1 VFNNTSNNN
10 INSKIPFFQMKE
22 KHPFHLVD
30 SSLLPVVTGFSAM
43 LVVMSLVFYWHPSAI
58 KSVISFDGL
67 LMQIA
72 FFIFIGVLFSWFI
85 TVVKESGQGHHTKV
99 VRTGLR
105 YGMALFIVSEVM
117 FFFAFF
123 WGFFHFSL
131 SPSIAIGTVWPP
143 KSIQP
148 MDIWGLPL
156 VNTLLLLTSG
166 VTITMAHHAILKGST
181 FTKHNEFSKHLLV
194 TIILGTTF
202 LICQG
207 IEYKYGVTFKW
218 KENVYGSSFFV
229 TTGFHGFHVTVGTI
243 FLLFCYLREIITI
256 NEPWK
261 PKTGSNG
268 IVIETLVGLMSSI
281 FSKTLSRQALL
292 NAIPNMQVNWARYS
306 FTKEQHFGFEAA
318 AWYWHFVDV
327 VWLFL
332 FITIYWWGS

>member
-1 VFNNTSNNN
+1 MFKN
-10 INSKIPFFQMKE
+10 IEPNFFRAKE
-22 KHPFHLVD
+22 KHQFHLVD
-30 SSLLPVVTGFSAM
+30 SSLLPVITGFSAM

-58 KSVISFDGL
+58 STVVHYDTW
-67 LMQIA
+67 LMQVA
-72 FFIFIGVLFSWFI
+72 FFIFISVLFSWFI

-99 VRTGLR
+99 VRAGLR

-131 SPSIAIGTVWPP
+131 SPSIAIGCIWPP
-143 KSIQP
+143 KGIQQ

-166 VTITMAHHAILKGST
+166 VTITLAHHAILQGST
-181 FTKHNEFSKHLLV
+181 YSSHQKFAKHLLV
-194 TIILGTTF
+194 TIILGLTF
-202 LICQG
+202 LVCQG

-243 FLLFCYLREIITI
+243 FLLFCFIREIITI
-256 NEPWK
+256 TSLFQIPD
-261 PKTGSNG
+261 TFTQYNG
-268 IVIETLVGLMSSI
+268 VLFEVPS
-281 FSKTLSRQALL
+281 ALL
-292 NAIPNMQVNWARYS
+292 STLTFGKISREDLITFLYYLQFRMGKYA

>member
-1 VFNNTSNNN
+1 MFMKGGLS
-10 INSKIPFFQMKE
+10 FFKNKE
-22 KHPFHLVD
+22 KHQFHLVE
-30 SSLLPVVTGFSAM
+30 SSLLPVVTGFAAM
-43 LVVMSLVFYWHPSAI
+43 LVVMSLVFYWHPSSASAI
-58 KSVISFDGL
+58 YFDGF

-72 FFIFIGVLFSWFI
+72 FFIFITVLFCWFI
-85 TVVKESGQGHHTKV
+85 TVVKESGQGHHTRV
-99 VRTGLR
+99 VRKGLR
-105 YGMALFIVSEVM
+105 YGMALFIVSEIM

-131 SPSIAIGTVWPP
+131 SPSIAIGCIWPP

-166 VTITMAHHAILKGST
+166 VTITLAHHAILEKSN
-181 FTKHNEFSKHLLV
+181 FTSHQKFTKHLLV
-194 TIILGTTF
+194 TIILGVTF

-229 TTGFHGFHVTVGTI
+229 TTGFHGFHVTVGTV
-243 FLLFCYLREIITI
+243 FLLFCLLREIATI
-256 NEPWK
+256 PPWNK
-261 PKTGSNG
+261 LYRLDSGKSNG
-268 IVIETLVGLMSSI
+268 AVIESLIGSSLFI
-281 FSKTLSRQALL
+281 VFAMDRISRADLL
-292 NAIPNMQVNWARYS
+292 NYLRQSAINMSKYS

>member
-1 VFNNTSNNN
+1 MLFITNNLKFLKN
-10 INSKIPFFQMKE
+10 KE
-22 KHPFHLVD
+22 KHQFHLVE
-30 SSLLPVVTGFSAM
+30 SSLLPVVTGFAAM
-43 LVVMSLVFYWHPSAI
+43 LVVMSLVFYWHPSSAPT
-58 KSVISFDGL
+58 VLHFDGF

-72 FFIFIGVLFSWFI
+72 FFIFMTVLFCWFI

-99 VRTGLR
+99 VRQGLR

-131 SPSIAIGTVWPP
+131 SPSIAIGCIWPP

-166 VTITMAHHAILKGST
+166 VTITLAHHAILEKSN
-181 FTKHNEFSKHLLV
+181 FTSHQKFTKHLLV
-194 TIILGTTF
+194 TIILGITF
-202 LICQG
+202 LMCQG

-243 FLLFCYLREIITI
+243 FLLFCLLREILTI
-256 NEPWK
+256 
-261 PKTGSNG
+261 PKWNTIYFLSSKSNG
-268 IVIETLVGLMSSI
+268 
-281 FSKTLSRQALL
+281 ALL
-292 NAIPNMQVNWARYS
+292 ESIIGTIVLLTNRKVSRVEMLNLLHQSALKITKYS

>member
-1 VFNNTSNNN
+1 MSNNLN
-10 INSKIPFFQMKE
+10 FFNLKE
-22 KHPFHLVD
+22 KHQFHLVD

-43 LVVMSLVFYWHPSAI
+43 LVVMSLVFYWHPSSISAI
-58 KSVISFDGL
+58 AKFDGL

-72 FFIFIGVLFSWFI
+72 IFIFMTVLFSWFI
-85 TVVKESGQGHHTKV
+85 TVVRESGEGNHTKV
-99 VRTGLR
+99 VRKGLR
-105 YGMALFIVSEVM
+105 YGMALFIISEVM

-131 SPSIAIGTVWPP
+131 SPSIAIGCVWPP

-148 MDIWGLPL
+148 LDIWGLPL

-166 VTITMAHHAILKGST
+166 LTITLAHHSILKASNRT
-181 FTKHNEFSKHLLV
+181 EHFKFTKHLFV
-194 TIILGTTF
+194 TILLGITF

-207 IEYKYGVTFKW
+207 IEYKYGVTFTW
-218 KENVYGSSFFV
+218 KENVYGSAFFV

-243 FLLFCYLREIITI
+243 FLLFCFVREWIT
-256 NEPWK
+256 
-261 PKTGSNG
+261 G
-268 IVIETLVGLMSSI
+268 IAAVYEYPLFNQLH
-281 FSKTLSRQALL
+281 LSRFA
-292 NAIPNMQVNWARYS
+292 

-332 FITIYWWGS
+332 FITVYWWGS